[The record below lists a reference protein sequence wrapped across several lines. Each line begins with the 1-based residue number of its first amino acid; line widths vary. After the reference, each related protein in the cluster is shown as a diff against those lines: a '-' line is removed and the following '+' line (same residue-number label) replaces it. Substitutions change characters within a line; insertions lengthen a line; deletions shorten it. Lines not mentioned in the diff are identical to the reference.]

1 MPMVV
6 IVANVITVLSS
17 PSRTAPLKLPGC
29 SMALALLNHSGV
41 IIVLFQRL
49 AFVGDIKDAALGES
63 ASSVEEVRT

>member
-6 IVANVITVLSS
+6 IVVNIVTVLLS
-17 PSRTAPLKLPGC
+17 PSHTALLKLPGC
-29 SMALALLNHSGV
+29 WMALALLEHSRV
-41 IIVLFQRL
+41 IIVSFQLL